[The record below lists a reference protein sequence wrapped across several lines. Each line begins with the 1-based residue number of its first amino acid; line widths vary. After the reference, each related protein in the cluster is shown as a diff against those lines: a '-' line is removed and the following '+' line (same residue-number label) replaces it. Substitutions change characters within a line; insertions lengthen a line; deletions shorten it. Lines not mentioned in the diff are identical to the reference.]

1 MPLFNRILHPRINWI
16 QLPELQNTLF
26 VLVLLL
32 LLVLETLRVFRGQK
46 LVHAHII
53 THNYCVIKLR
63 LPYPVLIEGG
73 FPDQA
78 RGAA

>member
-46 LVHAHII
+46 LVPC
-53 THNYCVIKLR
+53 TYHNSQLLCNKVAFALSCFDR
-63 LPYPVLIEGG
+63 AGLS
-73 FPDQA
+73 
-78 RGAA
+78 